1 MIRDNIMDNQAV
13 KPNSRELKLLRKDFP
28 QFFNIDGEFLLEQFK
43 DMLGETNVSLNKEGY
58 ELKFLG
64 KSYARYLSASKTE
77 TFIAPVL
84 KHNSLPENKNSENI
98 YIVGDNIDALK
109 HLLSSYMGRIKCI
122 YIDPPYNTGSD
133 DFAYPDNFSFSVEQL
148 VAVLGIDEDEAK
160 RTLDLA
166 GKSSHSAWLTFMYPR
181 LTLARN
187 LLSEDG
193 VIFISIDDNEQAN
206 LKMICDEILGE
217 ESFVTTIHCQLST
230 TQGMKVQ
237 AAQNGNIVKN
247 GEYILCYSKNGH
259 KNIVKNLIYDYREK
273 YDNHYTLLL
282 KDDGTI
288 GNILDL
294 YNYKFPSDLNNKK
307 PLSIEEAYR
316 KSNEFAEIVR
326 SHLAE
331 IVRSDKI
338 GDIDVTKLEHGV
350 WTKVNHKGKE
360 YILTLNN
367 KGNVQQL
374 LRLSDSWG
382 KADDYYENEGLR
394 KIRGD
399 WWPEFYLDMGNVN
412 KEGDIE
418 FKNGKKPVRLI
429 YQLIK
434 MVTNSNDIIL
444 DFFSGSATTAH
455 ATMKLNSNDGGRR
468 QYILVQL
475 PEIIK
480 EKQAAYKRGYRTID
494 EIGRKRIINAAMQ
507 IKEDSNSNI
516 DYGFKLYKLVEVENE
531 LLDKLEKFDPDLLLQ
546 DNMVD
551 IFKTPYSDGKN
562 SILTTYLNLDGY
574 GLTCSTLPY
583 QLHTYS
589 ADKIND
595 SLYIIEEG
603 LTSEDILSLIKKIEC
618 RELNINRVVL
628 YSYSIEFSVLQEL
641 RKNLSNLQNNKHV
654 ELIERY

>member
-43 DMLGETNVSLNKEGY
+43 DMLGENNVSLNKEGY

-237 AAQNGNIVKN
+237 AAQNGNIVKM
-247 GEYILCYSKNGH
+247 E
-259 KNIVKNLIYDYREK
+259 NI
-273 YDNHYTLLL
+273 
-282 KDDGTI
+282 
-288 GNILDL
+288 
-294 YNYKFPSDLNNKK
+294 
-307 PLSIEEAYR
+307 
-316 KSNEFAEIVR
+316 
-326 SHLAE
+326 
-331 IVRSDKI
+331 
-338 GDIDVTKLEHGV
+338 
-350 WTKVNHKGKE
+350 
-360 YILTLNN
+360 
-367 KGNVQQL
+367 
-374 LRLSDSWG
+374 
-382 KADDYYENEGLR
+382 YYV
-394 KIRGD
+394 I
-399 WWPEFYLDMGNVN
+399 
-412 KEGDIE
+412 
-418 FKNGKKPVRLI
+418 
-429 YQLIK
+429 QK
-434 MVTNSNDIIL
+434 MVTKIL
-444 DFFSGSATTAH
+444 
-455 ATMKLNSNDGGRR
+455 L
-468 QYILVQL
+468 
-475 PEIIK
+475 
-480 EKQAAYKRGYRTID
+480 
-494 EIGRKRIINAAMQ
+494 
-507 IKEDSNSNI
+507 
-516 DYGFKLYKLVEVENE
+516 
-531 LLDKLEKFDPDLLLQ
+531 
-546 DNMVD
+546 
-551 IFKTPYSDGKN
+551 
-562 SILTTYLNLDGY
+562 
-574 GLTCSTLPY
+574 
-583 QLHTYS
+583 
-589 ADKIND
+589 KI
-595 SLYIIEEG
+595 
-603 LTSEDILSLIKKIEC
+603 
-618 RELNINRVVL
+618 
-628 YSYSIEFSVLQEL
+628 
-641 RKNLSNLQNNKHV
+641 
-654 ELIERY
+654 